1 VRGVVF
7 VFHPKLH
14 TDMFQC
20 ALKVCDN
27 WSLDPETF
35 SDPPPFNTGIPCI
48 EVAWIQYALALCHC
62 RILCGSRYKQCTLE
76 TKDMHHI
83 DVRLEKDVYDA
94 NNTLADRNARHLK
107 SHNIRAF
114 DLLGAIGSGKTAL
127 IERLVPLLE
136 KKGLRAGAIAGDVYG
151 DDDFRRIVA
160 LGIPAF
166 NANTGKECHL
176 DAHLVEH
183 AIDHLPLDQIDIL
196 FIENVGNM
204 VCPTDFR
211 LGAEKRVVV
220 VSSTEGDDVVNKHPM
235 MFRDCTIGVINKVDL
250 APLVGANLDRM
261 QNDIARYNPGMP
273 VFRTNLKTGD
283 GVVALLEA
291 ILS

>member
-1 VRGVVF
+1 
-7 VFHPKLH
+7 
-14 TDMFQC
+14 
-20 ALKVCDN
+20 
-27 WSLDPETF
+27 
-35 SDPPPFNTGIPCI
+35 
-48 EVAWIQYALALCHC
+48 
-62 RILCGSRYKQCTLE
+62 
-76 TKDMHHI
+76 MHHI
-83 DVRLEKDVYDA
+83 DVRIEKDIYDV
-94 NNTLADRNARHLK
+94 NNTLADNNAKFLK
-107 SHNIRAF
+107 DHGVRAF

-127 IERLVPLLE
+127 IERLVPLLK
-136 KKGLRAGAIAGDVYG
+136 KKGLRAGAIAGDVFG
-151 DDDFRRIVA
+151 DDDFKRIVA

-183 AIDHLPLDQIDIL
+183 AIEHLPLNAIDIL

-211 LGAEKRVVV
+211 LGAEKRIVI
-220 VSSTEGDDVVNKHPM
+220 VSTTEGDDVVNKHPM

-261 QNDIARYNPGMP
+261 ESDIHRYNPRMP
-273 VFRTNLKTGD
+273 VFFTNLKTGD
-283 GVVALLEA
+283 GIMALLNS

>member
-1 VRGVVF
+1 
-7 VFHPKLH
+7 
-14 TDMFQC
+14 
-20 ALKVCDN
+20 
-27 WSLDPETF
+27 
-35 SDPPPFNTGIPCI
+35 
-48 EVAWIQYALALCHC
+48 
-62 RILCGSRYKQCTLE
+62 
-76 TKDMHHI
+76 MHHI
-83 DVRLEKDVYDA
+83 DVRIEKDVYDV
-94 NNTLADRNARHLK
+94 NNSLADRNAHLLRH
-107 SHNIRAF
+107 HGVRAF

-127 IERLVPLLE
+127 IEKLVPLLME
-136 KKGLRAGAIAGDVYG
+136 KGLTAGAIAGDVYG

-160 LGIPAF
+160 TGIPAY

-183 AIDHLPLDQIDIL
+183 ALDHLPLDKIDVL

-211 LGAEKRVVV
+211 LGAEKRVVI

-250 APLVGANLDRM
+250 APFVGANLDRM
-261 QNDIARYNPGMP
+261 ETDIHRYNPSMP

-283 GVVALLEA
+283 GISAFLETLLK
-291 ILS
+291 

>member
-1 VRGVVF
+1 
-7 VFHPKLH
+7 
-14 TDMFQC
+14 
-20 ALKVCDN
+20 
-27 WSLDPETF
+27 
-35 SDPPPFNTGIPCI
+35 
-48 EVAWIQYALALCHC
+48 
-62 RILCGSRYKQCTLE
+62 
-76 TKDMHHI
+76 MHHI
-83 DVRLEKDVYDA
+83 DVRIEKDIYDV
-94 NNTLADRNARHLK
+94 NNTLADNNAKCLK
-107 SHNIRAF
+107 DNGVRAF

-127 IERLVPLLE
+127 IERLVPLLV
-136 KKGLRAGAIAGDVYG
+136 KRGLRAGAIAGDVYG
-151 DDDFRRIVA
+151 DDDFKRIVA

-183 AIDHLPLDQIDIL
+183 AIEHLPLKDIDIL

-211 LGAEKRVVV
+211 LGAEKRVVI

-261 QNDIARYNPGMP
+261 EADIHRYNPNMP

-283 GVVALLEA
+283 GIEELLA
-291 ILS
+291 TLLA

>member
-1 VRGVVF
+1 
-7 VFHPKLH
+7 
-14 TDMFQC
+14 
-20 ALKVCDN
+20 
-27 WSLDPETF
+27 
-35 SDPPPFNTGIPCI
+35 
-48 EVAWIQYALALCHC
+48 
-62 RILCGSRYKQCTLE
+62 
-76 TKDMHHI
+76 MHHI
-83 DVRLEKDVYDA
+83 DVRIEKDIYDV
-94 NNTLADRNARHLK
+94 NNTLADNNAKLLK
-107 SHNIRAF
+107 DHGVRAF

-127 IERLVPLLE
+127 IERLVPLLR
-136 KKGLRAGAIAGDVYG
+136 KNGLRAGAIAGDVFG
-151 DDDFRRIVA
+151 DDDYKRIVA

-183 AIDHLPLDQIDIL
+183 AIDHLPLNDIDIL

-211 LGAEKRVVV
+211 LGAEKRIVI

-261 QNDIARYNPGMP
+261 ESDIHRYNPRMP

-283 GVVALLEA
+283 GIAELLA
-291 ILS
+291 AVLS